1 MEPFFWPHMP
11 HQLLPQFSSF
21 CKTSQKF
28 SHILSL
34 IVILLKPLRMRLLP
48 KPPPP
53 GSSTLLNSMV
63 NSRSLFFFWSNIW
76 HTSPNPSYSFWTQ
89 HSDQPEFLLVF
100 WLPHWTLILG
110 LLCWFFLFTSISCY
124 WRSLGS
130 CPPGFPFLSPLSISP
145 IWVLYINF

>member
-63 NSRSLFFFWSNIW
+63 NSQSLFFSALTFGTLPPIL
-76 HTSPNPSYSFWTQ
+76 HT
-89 HSDQPEFLLVF
+89 
-100 WLPHWTLILG
+100 
-110 LLCWFFLFTSISCY
+110 
-124 WRSLGS
+124 
-130 CPPGFPFLSPLSISP
+130 PFGLSIQTNQNSSWFSGYLTGHSSSVYFVDSSSSP
-145 IWVLYINF
+145 QSLATGGP